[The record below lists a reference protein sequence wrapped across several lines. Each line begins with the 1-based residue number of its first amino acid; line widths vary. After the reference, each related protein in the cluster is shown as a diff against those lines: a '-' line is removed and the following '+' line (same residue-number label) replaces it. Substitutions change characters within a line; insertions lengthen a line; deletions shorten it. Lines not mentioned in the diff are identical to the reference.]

1 MSHHHE
7 HDHLGHDH
15 GDHGHDHGH
24 DHSDE
29 TEPALQSLIWK
40 QIDFDNIRT
49 LNESE
54 PDAGAKVVK
63 KTWQQRLDADPELE
77 SDADEQLLM
86 FVPYVAAALIRPSP
100 LILLTRAQL
109 RRRPKTTR
117 HPHPCLHL
125 RLLSQDPQSLPQ

>member
-1 MSHHHE
+1 MSHP
-7 HDHLGHDH
+7 HDHDHSGHGHGDHDH
-15 GDHGHDHGH
+15 GHSH

-54 PDAGAKVVK
+54 TDAGRKVVE
-63 KTWQQRLDADPELE
+63 KTWQNRLEPSPELV

-86 FVPYVAAALIRPSP
+86 FVP
-100 LILLTRAQL
+100 
-109 RRRPKTTR
+109 
-117 HPHPCLHL
+117 
-125 RLLSQDPQSLPQ
+125 